1 MQTDLTYMKS
11 MFGDNKKVLKEMI
24 DIFAEQVVE
33 ISEQMDNAFQK
44 KDYVTLG
51 KLAHKA
57 KASVSMMGMK
67 DLAVMLKDLE
77 LNAAESKQA
86 ETYEGTVTQF
96 KNCCAIAVEE
106 LYNFL
111 EKE

>member
-11 MFGDNKKVLKEMI
+11 MFGNNKKVLKEMI

-33 ISEQMDNAFQK
+33 ISEQMDNAFQN

-57 KASVSMMGMK
+57 KASVLMMGMK
-67 DLAVMLKDLE
+67 DMATKLKELE
-77 LNAAESKQA
+77 LNAVEGKHI
-86 ETYEGTVTQF
+86 ETFENTVNLF
-96 KNCCAIAVEE
+96 KNNCATAIEE

>member
-1 MQTDLTYMKS
+1 MKS

-33 ISEQMDNAFQK
+33 ISEQMDHAFEN

-57 KASVSMMGMK
+57 KASVSMMVMK
-67 DLAVMLKDLE
+67 NMAAMLKELE
-77 LNAAESKQA
+77 LNASEGKYT
-86 ETYEGTVTQF
+86 ETFEATVTQF
-96 KNCCAIAVEE
+96 KNSCSIAVEE